1 MSRSRQ
7 RTMNEA
13 TAKRIVHHAVAIT
26 EPRWRTYAVSWSR
39 IDSVFLERGYEQQG
53 FRCARLVQALE
64 KHGVASIGA
73 LGSILDERASR
84 ARYDNKYAKGTDAPF
99 YAQLRDGRFGENGRL
114 FDEAVRAF
122 LERDPGSGGRFFW
135 MYLWSMLRA
144 CHYLREKHGSSFATY
159 LLSEYR
165 RFAGKADLAPT
176 NFLAITGPEWR
187 EFLVRVKP
195 WKPLPGIGVNVFDF
209 IMGDVIEARFNDDS
223 YKFDSA
229 NQYFLEVTG
238 ISALIAP
245 FERERVIEFLRS
257 LRLPYTLRE
266 VNKGIYTYCSDTE
279 AENFGFC
286 RSLRRC
292 QECAVADLCEK
303 RLGSP
308 RVKRP
313 DC

>member
-1 MSRSRQ
+1 MSRSGRSTMNQ
-7 RTMNEA
+7 RTA
-13 TAKRIVHHAVAIT
+13 RRIVQHAVKFT
-26 EPRWRTYAVSWSR
+26 EWRWREYGESWSR
-39 IDSVFLERGYEQQG
+39 IDSVFLARGYEQQG

-64 KHGVASIGA
+64 KKGIASIGA

-114 FDEAVRAF
+114 FDDAVRAF
-122 LERDPGSGGRFFW
+122 LQQEPGSGGRFFW

-144 CHYLREKHGSSFATY
+144 CHYLREEHGSSFATY
-159 LLSEYR
+159 LLTEYR
-165 RFAGKADLAPT
+165 RFAGRADLGQT
-176 NFLAITGPEWR
+176 DFLAITGAEWR
-187 EFLVRVKP
+187 EFLVTVKP

-209 IMGDVIEARFNDDS
+209 IVGDVKEARFADDS

-245 FERERVIEFLRS
+245 FERERVIKFLRS
-257 LRLPYTLRE
+257 LQLPYTLRE

-279 AENFGFC
+279 AEKFGFC

-292 QECAVADLCEK
+292 QECVVADVCEK